1 MGWNN
6 GGWISAS
13 FLLSRYFLEF
23 WIDERSW
30 VWFGVLLP
38 LVSHCNLCIRIILI
52 TRYVI
57 LRLKEIFTCY
67 IALCNKRSC
76 ALIKMWYWSNV
87 SCFWRQDFHQNSL
100 VCRAW
105 LISTISSFLLTRNG
119 FGPLFCYRGLLLFFS
134 LHQKKKSP
142 RATNGNVKVEI

>member
-6 GGWISAS
+6 GGWISSS

-23 WIDERSW
+23 WTDERSW

-119 FGPLFCYRGLLLFFS
+119 FWTAILLSGTFAFLFPS
-134 LHQKKKSP
+134 SKKEIAKSNQ
-142 RATNGNVKVEI
+142 R